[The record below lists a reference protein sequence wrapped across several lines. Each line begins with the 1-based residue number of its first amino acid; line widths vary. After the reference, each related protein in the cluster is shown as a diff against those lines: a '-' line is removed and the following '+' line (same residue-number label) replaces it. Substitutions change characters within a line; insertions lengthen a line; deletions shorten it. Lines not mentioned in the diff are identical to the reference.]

1 MAPYTVMQM
10 LRGTNVADQYPT
22 IHLKEPCTVSTLIV
36 RRKVCHAEQYATCR
50 VLVNGNNNS
59 ILPAKQEPGEIMK
72 YNLKN

>member
-36 RRKVCHAEQYATCR
+36 RRKVCHAE
-50 VLVNGNNNS
+50 
-59 ILPAKQEPGEIMK
+59 
-72 YNLKN
+72 